1 MCLILT
7 RKLPLLAVTVRK
19 VAYRYHV
26 EHPALNVRQ
35 DEPPGGT
42 LIGNSLLLSG
52 LDLSPQKGTSGLEL

>member
-7 RKLPLLAVTVRK
+7 RKLPLLAVT